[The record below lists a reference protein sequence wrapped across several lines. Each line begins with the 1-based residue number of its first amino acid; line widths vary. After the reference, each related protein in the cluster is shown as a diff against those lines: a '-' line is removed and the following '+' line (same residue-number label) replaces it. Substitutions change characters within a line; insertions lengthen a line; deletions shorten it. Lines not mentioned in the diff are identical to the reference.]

1 MEQIGVFVVFL
12 LVVLFNLIVQ
22 LLQRRRRARG
32 GEAETAEAPPRLPP
46 RLPQVPPR
54 VVVAPPR
61 LEEPPPAPIRVVPA
75 VRPAPVRRR
84 RRFDLRP
91 GDLRRAVVLMTV
103 LGPCRAQE
111 EDERGVAG
119 RP

>member
-1 MEQIGVFVVFL
+1 MPEQIGVFVVFL

-22 LLQRRRRARG
+22 LLQRRRRAARSA
-32 GEAETAEAPPRLPP
+32 GETVEAPPAPPP
-46 RLPQVPPR
+46 RPPRVPR

-61 LEEPPPAPIRVVPA
+61 LEEAPPAAIHIAPP
-75 VRPAPVRRR
+75 VRAAPVRRR

-91 GDLRRAVVLMTV
+91 RNLRRAVVLMTV
-103 LGPCRAQE
+103 LGPCRAL